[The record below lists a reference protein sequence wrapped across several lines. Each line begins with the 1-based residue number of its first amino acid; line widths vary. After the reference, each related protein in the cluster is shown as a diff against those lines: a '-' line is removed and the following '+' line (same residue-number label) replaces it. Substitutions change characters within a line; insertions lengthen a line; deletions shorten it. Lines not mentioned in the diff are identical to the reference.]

1 MTNKK
6 AFQIMAE
13 KMDARQRAI
22 DEVRRLHE
30 NGQEIP
36 DQYQHMLAFIDE
48 KPWRQDRKVIRR
60 VKRAARAAARNTK

>member
-1 MTNKK
+1 MTTKK

-30 NGQEIP
+30 RGETIP
-36 DQYQHMLAFIDE
+36 EPYQHMLAFIDE
-48 KPWRQDRKVIRR
+48 KPWRKDPKIVRR
-60 VKRAARAAARNTK
+60 VKRAARAAARNEK